1 MMKKQIHILGGYG
14 NTGKLVAEL
23 LLRQTDVIITLS
35 GRNEQKARNYAEQL
49 NEKFSGKR
57 VNAKHADASDLDSLK
72 AAFSDADMAVI
83 ASSTLDYAE
92 NVVRAALETKTD
104 YLDTQLSTPSK
115 HKVLNAYRDRINSA
129 GLTFIT
135 DGGFHPGVP
144 SALIRYAADQFDRTD
159 TANVFSAIKINWKSF
174 TFSQSTIL
182 EMVEEFINFNPLI
195 LKNGLWVK
203 SKWNEYKKFDFGP
216 PVGKTGCYPMF
227 LEELRDLPD
236 LVPELR
242 ETGFHV
248 SGFNWVAD
256 YIAMPVIFAGLYI
269 LPKKHY
275 SVLGTFFKWSLQ
287 KFSKPPYI
295 TKLVLKAEGKKDK
308 QNSILTVQLSH
319 SDGYFLTAVP
329 VAACLKQCLKGDIRK
344 PGVWFQ
350 GNIVEPE
357 QFLIDMNEMG
367 IKISIQ
373 SNKNQRSKK

>member
-1 MMKKQIHILGGYG
+1 MKKQIHILGGYG
-14 NTGKLVAEL
+14 NTGKLVVGL
-23 LLRQTDVIITLS
+23 LLQETDVLITLS
-35 GRNEQKARNYAEQL
+35 GRNLEKAQDTADQL
-49 NEKFSGKR
+49 NKKFAGNR
-57 VNAKHADASDLDSLK
+57 VSAKSADASDINSLK
-72 AAFSDADMAVI
+72 AAFAGADMAVI
-83 ASSTLDYAE
+83 ASSTLDYVE

-115 HKVLNAYRDRINSA
+115 HKVLNAYRDRIRAA
-129 GLTFIT
+129 GLMFIT

-144 SALIRYAADQFDRTD
+144 SALVRYGADQLDKPD
-159 TANVFSAIKINWKSF
+159 TAHVFSAVKINWKSYS
-174 TFSQSTIL
+174 FSQSTII
-182 EMVEEFINFNPLI
+182 EMVEEFKNFNPLI

-242 ETGFHV
+242 ETGFFI
-248 SGFNWVAD
+248 SGFNWFAD
-256 YIAMPVIFAGLYI
+256 YVAMPVIFAGLYI
-269 LPKKHY
+269 LPKKNY
-275 SVLGTFFKWSLQ
+275 PVLGTLLKWSLQ

-295 TKLVLKAEGKKDK
+295 TQLVLKAEGIKDK
-308 QNSILTVQLSH
+308 QNRILSVQLSH

-329 VAACLKQCLKGDIRK
+329 VAACLKQYLKGDTRK

-357 QFLIDMNEMG
+357 QFLKDIKHMG
-367 IKISIQ
+367 IKLNINW
-373 SNKNQRSKK
+373 NKKQKVEK